1 MTKLKVKTVVG
12 LSLAIV
18 SFYIL
23 NCNKTASADPISF
36 SIVEEISQEKIVNA
50 DNLLNNYKTNGSVD
64 SLSSEHTVRG
74 NFTLLDEIKDINI
87 TNASDILDFSFLDV
101 KNPKLKETDTEYII
115 SGNIDPSKLNSDI
128 ETKEEVFIKYYFDKN
143 TKEFIKA
150 EADIDNKMD
159 EEITDSIVSEI
170 TAETQLSQDDVN
182 SNLELNTKSKVVI
195 KEQEL
200 ETTDLKN
207 EISSIIHS
215 LKNIELKEEYRNVN
229 IGDFSYTLGVSK
241 LEYEEEEKD
250 TETNEVI
257 KDDIIYKLDDQDV
270 ITGISFNW
278 NNGSYLNSN
287 SQDLLKK
294 ELGEPVVVGNSY
306 FWKVTALDNSL
317 IISCTDEYC
326 EVFIVE

>member
-1 MTKLKVKTVVG
+1 MFNKDLMTKLKVKTVVG

-36 SIVEEISQEKIVNA
+36 SIVEEVSQEPIVNA
-50 DNLLNNYKTNGSVD
+50 DNLLNNYKTNGSID

-207 EISSIIHS
+207 EI
-215 LKNIELKEEYRNVN
+215 
-229 IGDFSYTLGVSK
+229 
-241 LEYEEEEKD
+241 
-250 TETNEVI
+250 
-257 KDDIIYKLDDQDV
+257 
-270 ITGISFNW
+270 
-278 NNGSYLNSN
+278 
-287 SQDLLKK
+287 
-294 ELGEPVVVGNSY
+294 
-306 FWKVTALDNSL
+306 
-317 IISCTDEYC
+317 
-326 EVFIVE
+326 